1 MIWSPF
7 KSGTLSKHCK
17 QKVKVKKKSTWLS
30 KATFFF
36 YSGQRKRN
44 LKFFNLII
52 WMHTFKNSYVER
64 ELHYKYYLVTYIQ
77 WWMEAIY
84 MSVLYVM
91 LLADK
96 PIVPNFNFTIYVG
109 LTRFFFDVVWYQS
122 FGQVYG
128 IYVINMLPLLLFV
141 YTIRFYLTVLVFY
154 SYIKLS
160 REAEIWTI
168 WTKIITIELKV
179 RNDCW
184 TK

>member
-1 MIWSPF
+1 MQTES
-7 KSGTLSKHCK
+7 KSEKKNLHGFQRRLS
-17 QKVKVKKKSTWLS
+17 
-30 KATFFF
+30 FF

-154 SYIKLS
+154 SYTKLS